1 MCDHYAQKKDN
12 YKQKDYLSEYMSE
25 YFLVLDFI
33 TIISKE
39 TISQNE
45 INQLIL
51 AIRYQYK

>member
-1 MCDHYAQKKDN
+1 
-12 YKQKDYLSEYMSE
+12 MSE